1 MKTSAQLRAQLAIS
15 QEEIAEVQ
23 EAIAQALADGT
34 DARHHQTRRDRLD
47 TKIRDLT
54 PAIAI
59 AEAREAAEQQRVQG
73 DEAERLKSLARES
86 QDRLFRAAA
95 DVDAAIESMGEA
107 YETFRDVLVDTKEA
121 HRLARSDVNGVERA
135 IQHSLRWAIA
145 RGARRLLDDSGMPR
159 VPTTRETSFLQS
171 VRRTT
176 PNV

>member
-1 MKTSAQLRAQLAIS
+1 MKTSAQLKAQLAIS

-23 EAIAQALADGT
+23 AAIAQALADGT

-59 AEAREAAEQQRVQG
+59 AEAREAAEQKKGQ
-73 DEAERLKSLARES
+73 DEQAERLKALARES

-95 DVDAAIESMGEA
+95 DVDAAIEALGRTYLA
-107 YETFRDVLVDTKEA
+107 YRTTMLESKEA
-121 HRLARSDVNGVERA
+121 HRVAGSDLNAVDRA
-135 IQHSLRWAIA
+135 VQHSLRWALA
-145 RGARRLLDDSGMPR
+145 RGARQLIDDSGMPR
-159 VPTTRETSFLQS
+159 VPTQRETAFLDS

-176 PNV
+176 PKV